1 MWGRNL
7 ISGKDPILEC
17 AGRCIHWASGDRV
30 SCLLWP
36 LAGSGSGP
44 VAQHLL
50 ASSIELCVW
59 HIGNAHKLLVLLYL
73 THSIF
78 PNGPS
83 GLFWASH
90 SLSLPSS
97 SQALCV
103 ASYTR

>member
-1 MWGRNL
+1 MCGAE
-7 ISGKDPILEC
+7 ILSLVRTQFWSVLEG
-17 AGRCIHWASGDRV
+17 AYTGHQETEFHVFFG
-30 SCLLWP
+30 
-36 LAGSGSGP
+36 
-44 VAQHLL
+44 HLL
-50 ASSIELCVW
+50 ALALDQLLSISASSIELCAW

-78 PNGPS
+78 LNGPS